1 MSDLTYCVREL
12 QVLGSELL
20 AVSSVM
26 EGTSPAVRYDEDD
39 VGDRVHD
46 ALRDFADSWDDKREM
61 LTGSLNAVGGM
72 ATESAEV
79 FQGADEGLA
88 TQAREILEGSS

>member
-20 AVSSVM
+20 ALSSVM
-26 EGTSPAVRYDEDD
+26 NGTSPAVRSDADD

-46 ALRDFADSWDDKREM
+46 ALRDFADSWDDKREL
-61 LTGSLNAVGGM
+61 LTGSLDAVGSM
-72 ATESAEV
+72 AMESAEV
-79 FQGADEGLA
+79 FQGADDDLA
-88 TQAREILEGSS
+88 TQAREILEGSG